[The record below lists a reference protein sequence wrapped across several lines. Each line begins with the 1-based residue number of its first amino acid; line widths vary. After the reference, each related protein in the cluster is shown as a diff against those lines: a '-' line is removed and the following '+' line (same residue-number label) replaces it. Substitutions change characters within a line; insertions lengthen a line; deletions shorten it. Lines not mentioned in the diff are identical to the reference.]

1 MDRATL
7 KDCELFYEH
16 LIEDVGEW
24 NAPENLVGH
33 LLDLGYD
40 SSEAHS
46 ALCTIQTLYDAGAK
60 IK

>member
-7 KDCELFYEH
+7 KDCEMYYTELVEN
-16 LIEDVGEW
+16 DQPW
-24 NAPENLVGH
+24 CASENLVGY

-40 SSEAHS
+40 QAEAHS
-46 ALCTIQTLYDAGAK
+46 ALCTIETLYDAGAT